1 MELTAKRPCWHP
13 LILRRPLGEVL
24 KGELTFEEQV
34 ERFAGEVREVIG
46 WMLAGGELVALRGE
60 TERVRLQADL
70 V

>member
-1 MELTAKRPCWHP
+1 
-13 LILRRPLGEVL
+13 LGEVL

-34 ERFAGEVREVIG
+34 ERFAGECREVIG